1 MEAKTDLAQEAETN
15 ILLFIKMNLHNEKY
29 LPPFC
34 WPGLIGSHNCTCT
47 EEYSKT
53 FQPSIFNLQL
63 SIFNLNKLLPDPQP
77 ELPWCDAIFPEE
89 NPVEITDVL
98 KARLVSHRLYA
109 LICFQ

>member
-34 WPGLIGSHNCTCT
+34 WPGLIGSHNGTCT
-47 EEYSKT
+47 EEYSKI
-53 FQPSIFNLQL
+53 FQA
-63 SIFNLNKLLPDPQP
+63 SIFNLNKLFPGSQP

-98 KARLVSHRLYA
+98 KARLVCHRLYA